1 MTEHTKEPNKPV
13 AAFAF
18 GIKTWEESDMMKT
31 TVHAVNTGIPNGDVL
46 FILETWLEKTRSE
59 YKNRINELFQ

>member
-1 MTEHTKEPNKPV
+1 MTDENTTNKPI

-18 GIKTWEESDMMKT
+18 GIKTWKESDTTKT

-46 FILETWLEKTRSE
+46 FILETWLEKTKSE
-59 YKNRINELFQ
+59 YKNRISELFQ